1 MTSHAMTMA
10 AFYGTISHLQFLRFP
25 LGTRAKRWEHFS
37 MEIQIRGSKTRCS
50 RQLMILVFKSRYESA
65 EVQWNGFM
73 DFGVIF
79 SGLVENL

>member
-37 MEIQIRGSKTRCS
+37 MEIQIRG
-50 RQLMILVFKSRYESA
+50 FKDSVQSSA
-65 EVQWNGFM
+65 H
-73 DFGVIF
+73 DFGVQITVRIRRSSMEWF
-79 SGLVENL
+79 HGFGHQSSH